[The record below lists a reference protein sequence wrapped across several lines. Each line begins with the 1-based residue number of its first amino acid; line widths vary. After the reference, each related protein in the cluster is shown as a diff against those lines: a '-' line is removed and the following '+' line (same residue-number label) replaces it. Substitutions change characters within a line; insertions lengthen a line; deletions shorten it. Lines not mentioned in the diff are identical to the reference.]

1 MINIQNKQDCCGC
14 SACVQRCPKQCISL
28 HEDEEGF
35 LYPKVNLD
43 KCIDCGLCEKVCPV
57 LHQAEE
63 RVPLEVFAAKNP
75 NEQIRM
81 ESSSGGFF
89 TQLAEQMI
97 EAGGVVFGVKWNEHF
112 EAVHAYTETKEGLA
126 AFRGS
131 KYVQSH
137 VGDTFKQA
145 EQFLKQ
151 GRQVLFSGTPCQIA
165 ALKLFLRKD
174 YENLL
179 AVDFICHGTPS
190 PGVFRWYLSEEFA
203 KEAAHQS
210 GEKIQFRSSL
220 PIPSIAKADVLAR
233 EQGFAIEDIRFRDK
247 RVGWKKFSFV
257 LSLKSL
263 SKVTTAGEKNSVSLS
278 YTLDKHAF
286 MQGFLKDLYLRPSCH
301 ACPAKSGKSGADI
314 TLGDY
319 WDIQSLMPEL
329 DDDRGVSA
337 LTVNTEKGEQALHTT
352 TAELHEAPYEDLCA
366 KNPALVH
373 SCRIPANR
381 SRFFAPGTTNFHQHI
396 LVLCRV
402 PLKQKFKIKVVYLLS
417 KILSKQIKQQIK
429 RFIRR

>member
-35 LYPKVNLD
+35 LYPMVNLD
-43 KCIDCGLCEKVCPV
+43 TCIDCGLCEKVCPV

-81 ESSSGGFF
+81 ESSSGGVF
-89 TQLAEQMI
+89 TQLAEQTI

-131 KYVQSH
+131 KYVQSR

-145 EQFLKQ
+145 EIFLKQ
-151 GRQVLFSGTPCQIA
+151 GRQVLYSGTPCQIA

-190 PGVFRWYLSEEFA
+190 PGVFRWYLSEEIA
-203 KEAAHQS
+203 KEAARQS

-233 EQGFAIEDIRFRDK
+233 EQGFKIEDIRFRDK
-247 RVGWKKFSFV
+247 RVGWKKYSFV

-286 MQGFLKDLYLRPSCH
+286 IRGFLKDLYLRPSCH
-301 ACPAKSGKSGADI
+301 ACPAKSGKSGADV

-329 DDDRGVSA
+329 DDDLGVSA
-337 LTVNTEKGEQALHTT
+337 LTVITEKGTQALHAT
-352 TAELHEAPYEDLCA
+352 TAELHKAPYEDLRV

-373 SCRIPANR
+373 SCRIPTNR
-381 SRFFAPGTTNFHQHI
+381 SRFFAPGTTNFHQRI
-396 LVLCRV
+396 QVRCRV
-402 PLKQKFKIKVVYLLS
+402 PMRRKLKIKVVSLFS
-417 KILSKQIKQQIK
+417 KVLNKRIKQIIK
-429 RFIRR
+429 RVINK

>member
-14 SACVQRCPKQCISL
+14 SACVQRCPKQCITL

-35 LYPKVNLD
+35 LYPKVD
-43 KCIDCGLCEKVCPV
+43 VDVCVDCGLCEKVCPV

-75 NEQIRM
+75 NEQVRM
-81 ESSSGGFF
+81 ESSSGGVF
-89 TQLAEQMI
+89 TQLAEQTI

-112 EAVHAYTETKEGLA
+112 EAVHAYTETKEGLV

-131 KYVQSH
+131 KYVQSR

-145 EQFLKQ
+145 EQFLKR
-151 GRQVLFSGTPCQIA
+151 GRQVLYSGTPCQIV

-174 YENLL
+174 YQNLL

-190 PGVFRWYLSEEFA
+190 PGVFRWYLSEEIA
-203 KEAAHQS
+203 KEAARQS

-220 PIPSIAKADVLAR
+220 PIPSIAKADVIAR
-233 EQGFAIEDIRFRDK
+233 EQGFEIEDIRFRDK

-263 SKVTTAGEKNSVSLS
+263 SKETTAGEKNSVSLS
-278 YTLDKHAF
+278 YTLHENAF
-286 MQGFLKDLYLRPSCH
+286 MKGFLRNIYLRPSCY
-301 ACPAKSGKSGADI
+301 ACPAKSGKSGSDI
-314 TLGDY
+314 TLADY
-319 WDIQSLMPEL
+319 WGIQHLMPEF

-337 LTVNTEKGEQALHTT
+337 LTINTEKGQKTMQT
-352 TAELHEAPYEDLCA
+352 IGAEIYSAPYEDLCA
-366 KNPALVH
+366 KNPSLLH

-381 SRFFAPGTTNFHQHI
+381 SRFFATSKKGFHRHI
-396 LVLCRV
+396 DDA
-402 PLKQKFKIKVVYLLS
+402 LKVSFVQKVKNKLYYMFARYIGN
-417 KILSKQIKQQIK
+417 
-429 RFIRR
+429 